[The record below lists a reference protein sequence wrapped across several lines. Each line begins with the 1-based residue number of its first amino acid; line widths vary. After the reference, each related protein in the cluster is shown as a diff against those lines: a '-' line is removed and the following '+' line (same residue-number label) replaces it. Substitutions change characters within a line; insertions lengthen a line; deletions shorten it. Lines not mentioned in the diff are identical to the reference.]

1 MEKADK
7 TAFLDT
13 LCEAQKIAFSP
24 FIFKCVSAA
33 LKTGLLER
41 IVTADAPL
49 TRESLTQALRLTPY
63 AVKVMV
69 DLLKP
74 AGILEE
80 TPDGL
85 TATRLGEL
93 LVLDEMTRVNFFFTD
108 DVNYLALDK
117 TLDSL
122 LEGRPAGLAA
132 FDPSWK
138 TIYPHLP
145 ALPEAA
151 RTSWFR
157 FDHFHSDQAYQ
168 KALKLLGYRRP
179 KHLVDIGGNTGRFTK
194 LFLETLPGTRATLV
208 DLPVETEALADR
220 PELGDV
226 IDRIDTV
233 AIDWLS
239 DSPLTGTGH
248 ADLYWMS
255 QFLDCFSHEEALSIL
270 RRVREAMVPGASLA
284 VLEPVVDRQRHRAAE
299 LSLAATSLYFTTV
312 ANGNSRFFYGDE
324 LEALFHEA
332 GFQLMEEYNGLGIS
346 HSLFILRP
354 FPKEEH

>member
-7 TAFLDT
+7 TQFLDT

-24 FIFKCVSAA
+24 FIFKTVSAA
-33 LKTGLLER
+33 LKTGLLGAV
-41 IVTADAPL
+41 VTSEKPVTRGELEEKSGL
-49 TRESLTQALRLTPY
+49 TAY
-63 AVKVMV
+63 AVKIMV
-69 DLLKP
+69 DILKP

-80 TPDGL
+80 KEDGL
-85 TATRLGEL
+85 TSTKVGEL

-132 FDPSWK
+132 FNPEWK

-145 ALPEAA
+145 ELPAA
-151 RTSWFR
+151 AQDAWFK
-157 FDHFHSDQAYQ
+157 FDHFHSDQAYR
-168 KALKLLGYRRP
+168 KALTLIGYRCP

-194 LFLETLPGTRATLV
+194 LFLEKFPKARATLV

-220 PELGDV
+220 PELQHV
-226 IDRIDTV
+226 IDRIDTI

-239 DSPLTGTGH
+239 PAKLEGTGE
-248 ADLYWMS
+248 ADIYWMS
-255 QFLDCFSHEEALSIL
+255 QFLDCFDHDEAVSIL
-270 RRVREAMVPGASLA
+270 KRVREAMAPSATLA
-284 VLEPVVDRQRHRAAE
+284 VLEPVVNQQRHQAAE

-312 ANGNSRFFYGDE
+312 ANGNSRFFYGSE
-324 LEALFHEA
+324 LEAIFFEA
-332 GFQLMEEYNGLGIS
+332 GFQLMEEYDNLGIS
-346 HSLFILRP
+346 HSLFFLRP
-354 FPKEEH
+354 FPKDEE